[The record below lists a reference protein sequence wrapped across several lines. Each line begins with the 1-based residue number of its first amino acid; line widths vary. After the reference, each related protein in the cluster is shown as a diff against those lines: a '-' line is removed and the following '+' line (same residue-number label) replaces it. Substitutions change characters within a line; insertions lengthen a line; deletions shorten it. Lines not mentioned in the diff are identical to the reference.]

1 MEFIPDSCWN
11 AGMPSA
17 PMMSCG
23 RFRTASR
30 FRNVPRTA
38 RAASLATLRSS
49 NSASTLCV
57 PRTFSSTRRAS
68 SSRPRSTRLLGVS
81 GRNSA
86 PTKMAV
92 AGTTARP
99 SERRHPHGWI
109 RSVK

>member
-17 PMMSCG
+17 PMTSCG
-23 RFRTASR
+23 RLRRASR
-30 FRNVPRTA
+30 FLNVPGTA
-38 RAASLATLRSS
+38 RAASLASLRSS
-49 NSASTLCV
+49 NSASTLRV

-68 SSRPRSTRLLGVS
+68 SRWPRSTRLLGVS

-92 AGTTARP
+92 AGPMASP
-99 SERRHPHGWI
+99 SERRHPHGCS